1 MLSHLSVKNIVLIES
16 LQLDFQAGLT
26 VLTGETGAG
35 KSILLD
41 SLGLALGARADFGLL
56 RKGAD
61 RASVT
66 ATFEVSADH
75 PVWPL
80 LQDSGIEQAD
90 ELIIRRQLRQD
101 GKSPASINDEPVSVN
116 LLRQCGDMLVEI
128 QGQFE
133 GRGLLDARNHLGL
146 LDRACQHDDSLAK
159 LKDAYRG
166 WQKAKTAFLE
176 AEAEAQ
182 KAKDEEDWL
191 RDAVEQLDL
200 LAPQAG
206 EDIALS
212 EERALFTNLEKIA
225 EALTI
230 ADDALRAEAGA
241 EAAVSRALSAIER
254 VSEASAGRLD
264 NALDALSRTMAEL
277 SEANAA
283 LGQVASNLEADPA
296 RLQQID
302 DRLHEI
308 RTQARKH
315 NVTSDELPE
324 IHERL
329 ALRLAAIDD
338 SSGHLTSLKAKEREW
353 QDYYQKLATIVSER
367 RRAVAAKLD
376 GAVMAE
382 LPPLKL
388 ESARFATLCKTLS
401 DEQQD
406 NWSSLGWDIVRFEAA
421 ANPGQDLAPIEKAA
435 SGGELARFLLA
446 LKVVLART
454 EAPKTLIF
462 DEVDSGVGGA
472 VAAAVGERLA
482 RLGQGAQTLVITHSP
497 QVAAKGTHHY
507 KIAKSTHDET
517 VISHTDKLT
526 EHERAEEIARML
538 AGAHITPEARAAA
551 VTLLGFDQ

>member
-1 MLSHLSVKNIVLIES
+1 M
-16 LQLDFQAGLT
+16 
-26 VLTGETGAG
+26 
-35 KSILLD
+35 
-41 SLGLALGARADFGLL
+41 
-56 RKGAD
+56 
-61 RASVT
+61 
-66 ATFEVSADH
+66 
-75 PVWPL
+75 
-80 LQDSGIEQAD
+80 
-90 ELIIRRQLRQD
+90 
-101 GKSPASINDEPVSVN
+101 
-116 LLRQCGDMLVEI
+116 
-128 QGQFE
+128 
-133 GRGLLDARNHLGL
+133 
-146 LDRACQHDDSLAK
+146 
-159 LKDAYRG
+159 
-166 WQKAKTAFLE
+166 
-176 AEAEAQ
+176 
-182 KAKDEEDWL
+182 
-191 RDAVEQLDL
+191 
-200 LAPQAG
+200 
-206 EDIALS
+206 
-212 EERALFTNLEKIA
+212 
-225 EALTI
+225 
-230 ADDALRAEAGA
+230 
-241 EAAVSRALSAIER
+241 
-254 VSEASAGRLD
+254 
-264 NALDALSRTMAEL
+264 
-277 SEANAA
+277 
-283 LGQVASNLEADPA
+283 
-296 RLQQID
+296 QQID

-338 SSGHLTSLKAKEREW
+338 SSGHLTSWKAKEREW